1 VSAIS
6 VVIPV
11 YNGSKFISAAL
22 RSALNQT
29 LRPNEII
36 VVDDGSIDGSADIAE
51 AFGTPVRVIRR
62 PHVGAGS
69 ALNFGIEESKGVLL
83 AFLDADDLWAADK
96 LALQCAA
103 LKSAPSLD
111 AVFGRVVQ
119 FVDLDCKVSK
129 PEEIGA
135 SSQPLVGTTKV
146 AMLVR
151 RASFNRVGAFDPK
164 RIAEFP
170 EWLARAELLEL
181 RFRHLD
187 DIVAFRRVHR
197 TNMTRQQR
205 SVLYQDYLSI
215 ARGRASSRR
224 TSV

>member
-29 LRPNEII
+29 LRPSEII
-36 VVDDGSIDGSADIAE
+36 VVDDGSTDGSADIAE
-51 AFGTPVRVIRR
+51 AFGNPVRVIRR
-62 PHVGAGS
+62 PHGGAGS
-69 ALNFGIEESKGVLL
+69 ALNVGIEESEGELL
-83 AFLDADDLWAADK
+83 AFLDADDLWTPDK
-96 LALQCAA
+96 LALQCAV

-119 FVDLDCKVSK
+119 FVDLDCEVSE

-135 SSQPLVGTTKV
+135 ASQPFVGTTKI

-164 RIAEFP
+164 RIADFP
-170 EWLARAELLEL
+170 EWLARAELREL
-181 RFRHLD
+181 RIRHLD
-187 DIVAFRRVHR
+187 DVVAFRRIHR
-197 TNMTRQQR
+197 TNMTSRQR
-205 SVLYQDYLSI
+205 SALYRDYLSI
-215 ARGRASSRR
+215 ARGRASSKR
-224 TSV
+224 TLA